1 MLKPEHFSYKC
12 PLKISDLEE
21 TENGHFCA
29 KCSKDIHDL
38 TDCSLDEIR
47 ELQRRK
53 GSICGF
59 VRAIGV
65 TSMVSLAACSDEEN
79 AGNNG
84 PGNPNAPEG
93 QPIEQP
99 ELLGDICI
107 PEENNPKPKPGP
119 EPAPAG
125 NDSTADINPQP
136 DPAQPIP
143 KVREIEIIRPMMLG
157 KICPQNE
164 LIPEPPEEP
173 ESKPLDPHREGSPG

>member
-59 VRAIGV
+59 VRAISV
-65 TSMVSLAACSDEEN
+65 TSVVSLAACSDEEN
-79 AGNNG
+79 AGNKGNAN
-84 PGNPNAPEG
+84 PGEAQPAPV
-93 QPIEQP
+93 EQP
-99 ELLGDICI
+99 ELMGDICI
-107 PEENNPKPKPGP
+107 PEELAPKPKPENAHGKD
-119 EPAPAG
+119 
-125 NDSTADINPQP
+125 DSTAATGGKETDKAP
-136 DPAQPIP
+136 DPEISEIKGPPI
-143 KVREIEIIRPMMLG
+143 KEEVLLG

-164 LIPEPPEEP
+164 LIPEKPEAP
-173 ESKPLDPHREGSPG
+173 KPLDPDREGSPG